1 LESSEPIFPT
11 TASYGHPST
20 PEKQDSVLKSHLM
33 MMREDCMKD
42 IHESLKEIQENTAEK
57 VQVLKEE
64 AQRPLKEL

>member
-42 IHESLKEIQENTAEK
+42 IHESLKEIQENTWKQLEA
-57 VQVLKEE
+57 LK
-64 AQRPLKEL
+64 RKHKNPLKN